1 MLYLGDT
8 KVSPTT
14 IIKTSEAKAK
24 CGLTIDNFIG
34 DIDSNG
40 NLTAFTGNII
50 FDGRGIKNV
59 GDYGLY
65 YKFYQNR
72 NISSIDLSD
81 LEEITGYCALDN
93 LANGASNL
101 NEVNLRNLKKISGDY
116 ACRNICNISGMT
128 GKLINSPFD
137 KLQTIN
143 GSQTAYGSISYQNN
157 LINTGLSNLVSIS
170 GYYVCGYMYQN
181 CMSITDIELDNL
193 TTISGSNA
201 CQNMF
206 GRCTSL
212 TRADFPSLVSIDNIN
227 AFGTAS
233 SNCIFANCT
242 NLTEI
247 HFRADAQTLIES
259 LTGYQYLFGATN
271 ATIYFDL

>member
-1 MLYLGDT
+1 MLYLGDA

-14 IIKTSEAKAK
+14 IIKTSEAKVK

-34 DIDSNG
+34 DVDSSGKLQQPNG
-40 NLTAFTGNII
+40 TTI

-65 YKFYQNR
+65 FKFYKNR

-81 LEEITGYCALDN
+81 LEEITGFCALDYIACDAAK
-93 LANGASNL
+93 LEEL
-101 NEVNLRNLKKISGDY
+101 DLRNLKKITGTY
-116 ACRNICNISGMT
+116 ACRSICSNNLDY
-128 GKLINSPFD
+128 KLKNPPFN
-137 KLQTIN
+137 KLQIIN
-143 GSQTAYGSISYQNN
+143 GDRACYSACSYQRY
-157 LINTGLSNLVSIS
+157 LTNTGLSNLISIS
-170 GYYVCGYMYQN
+170 GSSACQYMYN
-181 CMSITDIELDNL
+181 SCSSLLNIELDNL
-193 TTISGSNA
+193 TTISGSSV

-206 GRCTSL
+206 GICTSL
-212 TRADFPSLVSIDNIN
+212 TRADFPSLISIDNIN
-227 AFGTAS
+227 AFGTTS
-233 SNCIFANCT
+233 SNCIFTNCT